1 MFARMVGGDGATKVG
16 HVRRDRRRRDRRA
29 GGIRMNGWREE
40 FVERIAVVRRGVLGL
55 FERFAGDTLTAA
67 FDEIRSFTADH
78 GLRGSAPVSQ
88 AGLRTFKFSVAEN
101 AYVLI
106 TFRPRG
112 LDRIEVFSEFTVPNR
127 PKVSPLYD
135 STELIEA
142 GRVWAQRAFE
152 QSLDRFAEVMA
163 QALAHSCGSAAS
175 VDVAQT
181 VESAPPVP

>member
-1 MFARMVGGDGATKVG
+1 MS
-16 HVRRDRRRRDRRA
+16 
-29 GGIRMNGWREE
+29 GWREE
-40 FVERIAVVRRGVLGL
+40 FVERIAVVRQGVLDL
-55 FERFAGDTLTAA
+55 FEHFAGETLTPV
-67 FDEIRSFTADH
+67 FDELRSFTADH
-78 GLRGSAPVSQ
+78 GLRGSAPVSK
-88 AGLRTFKFSVAEN
+88 ADFRTFKFSVAEN

-112 LDRIEVFSEFTVPNR
+112 LDRIEVFSEFTVPHR

-142 GRVWAQRAFE
+142 GRVWAQRSFE
-152 QSLDRFAEVMA
+152 QALDRFAEVMA
-163 QALAHSCGSAAS
+163 QALAHRCASAAS

>member
-1 MFARMVGGDGATKVG
+1 MS
-16 HVRRDRRRRDRRA
+16 
-29 GGIRMNGWREE
+29 GWREE
-40 FVERIAVVRRGVLGL
+40 FVERIAVVRRGVLDL
-55 FERFAGDTLTAA
+55 FERFAGETLTAV
-67 FDEIRSFTADH
+67 FEEIRSFTADH
-78 GLRGSAPVSQ
+78 GLRGSAPVSK
-88 AGLRTFKFSVAEN
+88 AGLRTFKFSVADN

-142 GRVWAQRAFE
+142 GQAWAQRSFE

-163 QALAHSCGSAAS
+163 QALAHRCVSAAS
-175 VDVAQT
+175 ADVVQP
-181 VESAPPVP
+181 VEAAPPVP